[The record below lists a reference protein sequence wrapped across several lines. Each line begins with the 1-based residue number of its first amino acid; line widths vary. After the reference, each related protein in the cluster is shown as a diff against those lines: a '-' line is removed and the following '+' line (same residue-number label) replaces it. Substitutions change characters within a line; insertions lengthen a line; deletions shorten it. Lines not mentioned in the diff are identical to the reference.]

1 MDSIKRYDKNMKAH
15 YYVFFVVFL
24 CGLAISYFLYMGALK
39 QVATE
44 QKNTSAYFTEKLTN
58 QLNQY
63 KSGLTSV
70 VALMESSESLVSPER
85 FARFVQSLKGASYLH
100 VYFAQYV
107 SADDK
112 VAYEAQSKTM
122 LGRRSYAIYPV
133 GDRAEYMPLA
143 LAYPDKILYGYDILS
158 PQYRD
163 HKSVAQSRNSFSIQ
177 LSEPTFTPF
186 LESSDRVANN
196 FVLRAPVYLSADS
209 NLQATADAVGFYGVV
224 GAYFSVDELL
234 RKVVPLIDKDLF
246 YRLAD
251 VTNNSPVWFA
261 DSAVGKG
268 WKEGDF
274 DSHYLNIAGR
284 KWRVDTQYISGL
296 KAHLP
301 WFFIVSPLI
310 VFTLLGL
317 FLSSYM
323 RGLSRTS
330 QSLWR
335 ILNKRI
341 EVDELTGLLTRYQIQ
356 QELNVLIEGC
366 KGRNR
371 KIAVM
376 MLNLDHFK
384 TINDAFGHE
393 VGDALLIKVSERLAS
408 ILPENTLAGY
418 LGGDAFLVLFTQPEK
433 RPLPRLD
440 AISKDFIHKISQSYY
455 VDGLTLDIGC
465 SIGVALYPEFGSDAV
480 TLVKNADMAVYQ
492 AKSAGRATYYFY
504 DGEMGRR
511 FARNVRI
518 ETRLRRAI
526 QDEKLELHF
535 QPKVDLVSE
544 HCVGME
550 ALLRW
555 HDEELGSVSPAEFIP
570 IAEQTGIILPLGDW
584 VFEQAFKHMQ
594 EWKQQGIN
602 VPPIAI
608 NCSAAQ
614 LKRSDFLSKL
624 LVLLDTYDIDPS
636 LLEIEVTESILIED
650 AATCAELLNQMS
662 RLGMKLAI
670 DDFGT
675 GYSSLSYLKDL
686 PFDCVKID
694 LVFIRDVIE
703 NESHAALTKAIISL
717 SHNLGLKVVAEGIS
731 HVDQL
736 HLLREYGCDI
746 GQGYLFSKALGATS
760 MISDPMIV
768 ALNQQEKDQSDNTPD

>member
-15 YYVFFVVFL
+15 YYVFFMVFL

-39 QVATE
+39 QVAIE
-44 QKNTSAYFTEKLTN
+44 QKHTNAYFTEKLSD
-58 QLNQY
+58 QVNQY
-63 KSGLTSV
+63 KSGLTSI
-70 VALMESSESLVSPER
+70 VALMESTSQPVSQIH
-85 FARFVQSLKGASYLH
+85 FSRFVQGLNGASYLH

-107 SADDK
+107 AAADK
-112 VAYEAQSKTM
+112 HSFEAQSKT
-122 LGRRSYAIYPV
+122 LPGRRGFTIYPA
-133 GDRAEYMPLA
+133 GERAEYMPLS
-143 LAYPDKILYGYDILS
+143 LAYPDKIVYGYDILS
-158 PQYRD
+158 PEYRD
-163 HKSVAQSRNSFSIQ
+163 HEAVAQSRYSFSAQ

-186 LESSDRVANN
+186 LESSNRVANN

-209 NLQATADAVGFYGVV
+209 TLQASGDVVGFYGVV
-224 GAYFSVDELL
+224 GAYFNVDDLL
-234 RKVVPLIDKDLF
+234 RKVVPLIDNDVF

-251 VTNNSPVWFA
+251 VTDNLSPLWFA
-261 DSAVGKG
+261 DSATIST
-268 WKEGDF
+268 WQEGTF
-274 DSHYLNIAGR
+274 DSHYLNVAGR

-296 KAHLP
+296 RAHLP
-301 WFFIVSPLI
+301 WLSILMPSF
-310 VFTLLGL
+310 VFTLLAL
-317 FLSSYM
+317 FLASYM

-356 QELNVLIEGC
+356 QELNDLIETH
-366 KGRNR
+366 KGGDK

-393 VGDALLIKVSERLAS
+393 VGDALLIKVSERLRS
-408 ILPENTLAGY
+408 ILPEHALAGY

-440 AISKDFIHKISQSYY
+440 VVSKDFIHKISQSYY

-535 QPKVDLVSE
+535 QPKVDLMTE

-594 EWKQQGIN
+594 EWKKQGIN

-614 LKRSDFLSKL
+614 LKRPDFLSKL

-650 AATCAELLNQMS
+650 AAACAELLNQMS
-662 RLGMKLAI
+662 RLGMRLAI

-675 GYSSLSYLKDL
+675 GYSSLGYLKDL

-703 NESHAALTKAIISL
+703 NKSNAALTKAIISL

-736 HLLREYGCDI
+736 TLLREYGCDI

-760 MISDPMIV
+760 MVSDPMIV
-768 ALNQQEKDQSDNTPD
+768 ALNQQNKDQSEE